1 MINLKNTQFGFIW
14 GPVEVERLHSDVKR
28 GCIFLG
34 IQTPKYLR
42 SQGKEIGV
50 YVTKTGKV
58 RIYIGEKEIRLEP

>member
-1 MINLKNTQFGFIW
+1 MKNLENTQFGFTW
-14 GPVEVERLHSDVKR
+14 GPVQVERLHSDLKKGFVY
-28 GCIFLG
+28 LG

-42 SQGKEIGV
+42 SQGKEIGI